1 MKIRDKLKGIE
12 FKSLVFILIFNVGI
26 ILFISFYVSFVFNA
40 LYKNYQINKLNEMVD
55 TYSKSREDVYILSE
69 RLAYNNEV
77 CIKLIDENLATFNYN
92 TLQNGC
98 LLNHDDALL
107 NRTMNRFL
115 NSNDKSNYYRMY
127 NPYTKTHGILYGIK
141 VGNNNVFIYSNI
153 ENASSFVKVFK
164 SQIIYFVILMI
175 LCSILISMFIA
186 SKTTKPIREITK
198 KAKNI
203 GLGKYDTKFPK
214 NGVLEIEELSQ
225 TLEEVQKELRKS
237 DELKRDLMANVSHD
251 LKTPLT
257 MIKAYAEMI
266 KDISYKDPEKMQEHL
281 DIIMEEVDRL
291 TGLVND
297 ILELSKVQ
305 NNEYMYNYEEYDLV
319 KEIKK
324 IIKRYE
330 VMEYLENYNF
340 VLNMPKKA
348 IIKADKDKIN
358 QVIYNLLNNAINY
371 TGKDKTVYINIKKED
386 KDYLVEIKDT
396 GKGIKK
402 EEINYIWDKY
412 YKNEKN
418 HQRNIVGTGLGLS
431 IVKEILSK
439 HNFEYG
445 VKSKINEGS
454 TFYFKIPL

>member
-1 MKIRDKLKGIE
+1 
-12 FKSLVFILIFNVGI
+12 
-26 ILFISFYVSFVFNA
+26 
-40 LYKNYQINKLNEMVD
+40 
-55 TYSKSREDVYILSE
+55 
-69 RLAYNNEV
+69 
-77 CIKLIDENLATFNYN
+77 
-92 TLQNGC
+92 
-98 LLNHDDALL
+98 
-107 NRTMNRFL
+107 
-115 NSNDKSNYYRMY
+115 
-127 NPYTKTHGILYGIK
+127 
-141 VGNNNVFIYSNI
+141 
-153 ENASSFVKVFK
+153 
-164 SQIIYFVILMI
+164 MI
-175 LCSILISMFIA
+175 LCAILISMFIA

-198 KAKNI
+198 KARNI
-203 GLGKYDTKFPK
+203 GQGKYDTKFPK

-237 DELKRDLMANVSHD
+237 DEVKRDLLANVSHD

-281 DIIMEEVDRL
+281 NIIMEEADRL

-340 VLNMPKKA
+340 VLDMPKKA
-348 IIKADKDKIN
+348 LIKADKDKIN

-386 KDYLVEIKDT
+386 EAYLVEIKDT

-445 VKSKINEGS
+445 VKSKVNQGS
-454 TFYFKIPL
+454 AFYFKIPL